1 MKKRYIPPILCLLV
15 FQLLAQENF
24 PTNDVKDRRANA
36 RAFTHVTL
44 HVDARTVL
52 ENATLLIRDGK
63 IVAAGQNLAVPADAT
78 VYDLS
83 GKHIYPAFIDPY
95 SSYGLPE
102 VKRGGRGSFGGKEQ
116 IAPETKGA
124 YGANDA
130 IKAQFRAA
138 EVFQGSAKDA
148 ADWRK
153 SGFSAVLSLRED
165 GIARGTA
172 ALVSLD
178 ERSDSE
184 LVLVADAAA
193 AFSLQKGSSN
203 QNFPSSTMGAIAL
216 LRQTHYDATWY
227 AAQNP
232 RPYTD
237 QTLDAWLAHAK
248 LPQLFDARNWKDALR
263 AADLGKEIGKSFI
276 VFDHGD
282 AYQRL
287 AQIKAAGLALI
298 VSLDFPKAPEVKDAL
313 DNYNISLAEMK
324 HWELAPGNAAAIA
337 AAGIPFALSAHGLD
351 KKDFMRNLRK
361 AIERGLSEE
370 QALAALTESPAKLL
384 GVEERVGSLKAGR
397 LANFLITD
405 GPIFG
410 KESRILENWTRG
422 SRYLI
427 ADATATSLAGSYELR
442 IEGREPQ
449 ALIITGKTGDY
460 SAKFKA
466 DKDEKPAGEVSG
478 EKPEAKDPAAGK
490 PEGKDAPKSDKPKLS
505 IDVLGD
511 TLTLLIQGA
520 KPADDLRLSGWRKGQ
535 DLAGRVAL
543 PDGRELAFAA
553 VRTGDAPKDDK
564 DKGDEDEKKDDKTV
578 GPILYPF
585 VEHGWQTKPTQETV
599 LFKNTTVWT
608 NEQEGILQGADVLVA
623 DGKIKAVGKNLS
635 AANARVIDATGKHL
649 TTGIIDEHSHIALDS
664 TNDTATNSGM
674 VRMGDVVDSEDV
686 DIYRNLAGGVVAS
699 QLLHGSA
706 NPIGGQSALV
716 KLRWGASPKEML
728 IEGADGFIKFALG
741 ENVKRS
747 SNDESIRYP
756 QTRMGVEQVYV
767 DAFSAALDYREAH
780 RRYAALPESAR
791 KTTPAPRRD
800 LAMETMVEIIEGK
813 RFITCHSYVQSEI
826 NMLMKVAERFGF
838 RINTFTHILE
848 GYKVADKMAAHGVG
862 GSSFADWWAYKWEVR
877 YAIPYNPMLMHMNG
891 VTVAINSDSNEM
903 SRRLNQE
910 AAKSVKY
917 GGMSEE
923 DAWKMVTLNPA
934 KLLHLDSHMGSVKS
948 GKDADLV
955 LWSDHPLSI
964 YAKVEKTLV
973 DGIVY
978 FDLERE
984 AELVAQSD
992 AERARLIGKILR
1004 SGDSGGKGGPKGVK
1018 PTMHC
1023 DTVGD
1028 LAYEGEM
1035 E

>member
-1 MKKRYIPPILCLLV
+1 MKKRYILPILCLLV

-24 PTNDVKDRRANA
+24 PTNDVQDRRANV
-36 RAFTHVTL
+36 RAFTNVTL
-44 HVDARTVL
+44 HSDARTVL
-52 ENATLLIRDGK
+52 ENAVLLIRDGK
-63 IVAAGQNLAVPADAT
+63 VVAAGQNVRVPADAT
-78 VYDLS
+78 VYDLK
-83 GKHIYPAFIDPY
+83 GKHIYPAFIDAY

-102 VKRGGRGSFGGKEQ
+102 VKRGGRNAFGGKEQ
-116 IAPETKGA
+116 ISPETKGA
-124 YGANDA
+124 FGANDA
-130 IKAQFRAA
+130 IKSQFRAA

-153 SGFSAVLSLRED
+153 NGFGAVLSLRED
-165 GIARGTA
+165 GIARGSA

-193 AFSLQKGSSN
+193 AFSLQKGSSK

-216 LRQTHYDATWY
+216 LRQTHFDATWY
-227 AAQNP
+227 AAQSP

-237 QTLDAWLAHAK
+237 QTLDAWLAQAK

-263 AADLGKEIGKSFI
+263 AADLGKEIGKRFI

-282 AYQRL
+282 AYQRID
-287 AQIKAAGLALI
+287 QIKAAGLALI
-298 VSLDFPKAPEVKDAL
+298 VSLNYPKAPDVKDAL
-313 DNYNISLAEMK
+313 ESYNVSLSEMK

-337 AAGIPFALSAHGLD
+337 AAGIPFALTTNGLD
-351 KKDFMRNLRK
+351 KKDFLSNLRK

-370 QALAALTESPAKLL
+370 QALAALAESPAKLL
-384 GVEERVGSLKAGR
+384 GVEERVGSLKPGR
-397 LANFLITD
+397 LANFLVTD
-405 GPIFG
+405 GPIFA

-422 SRYLI
+422 SRHVI
-427 ADATATSLAGSYELR
+427 VDATATSLAGTYELR
-442 IEGREPQ
+442 IEGREPL
-449 ALIITGKTGDY
+449 ALIIDGKPGDY

-466 DKDEKPAGEVSG
+466 DKDEKPAGEPAA
-478 EKPEAKDPAAGK
+478 ETPEPKLAGK
-490 PEGKDAPKSDKPKLS
+490 PEGKTEPKADKPKLS
-505 IDVLGD
+505 LEVNGE

-520 KPADDLRLSGWRKGQ
+520 KPADDVRLSGWRKGQ
-535 DLAGRVAL
+535 DLTGRAAL
-543 PDGRELAFAA
+543 ADGRALGFTA

-564 DKGDEDEKKDDKTV
+564 DKSEEEKKDDKTV
-578 GPILYPF
+578 GPMLYPF

-599 LFKNTTVWT
+599 LFKNATVWT
-608 NEQEGILQGADVLVA
+608 NEQEGILQATDVLVT

-635 AANARVIDATGKHL
+635 ANNARVIDATGKHL

-686 DIYRNLAGGVVAS
+686 DIYRNLAGGVVAA

-706 NPIGGQSALV
+706 NPIGGQSALI

-728 IEGADGFIKFALG
+728 ISGADGFIKFALG

-767 DAFSAALDYREAH
+767 DAFTAALDYREAL
-780 RRYAALPESAR
+780 RRHAALPEATR
-791 KTTPAPRRD
+791 KATPAPRRD
-800 LAMETMVEIIEGK
+800 LAMETMVEILEGK

-862 GSSFADWWAYKWEVR
+862 ASSFADWWAYKWEVR
-877 YAIPYNPMLMHMNG
+877 YAIPYNPMLMHMTG

-923 DAWKMVTLNPA
+923 EAWKMVTLNPA
-934 KLLHLDSHMGSVKS
+934 KLLHLDSHMGSVKA

-955 LWSDHPLSI
+955 LWSDNPLSI

-978 FDLERE
+978 FDLNRE
-984 AELVAQSD
+984 AELVAQID
-992 AERARLIGKILR
+992 AERTRLIGKILR
-1004 SGDSGGKGGPKGVK
+1004 AGESGGKGGPKGVK